1 MAPRTYTETVIGFDA
16 REQFLASGEFWPPDR
31 RRTYLLRP
39 EVERPLSVDALVWP
53 SVFHELPVPDCGGV
67 AADLWDDL
75 DEMRAALAERP
86 PVAHRVVAVS
96 WITDDAT
103 AKGGPRRSPRDAM
116 PCALGAEWELLGH
129 DVADGGCLS
138 GLSNCGYSA
147 LERAELAPRW
157 APPAQRGPPAR
168 DGRRRLRVPAPRRHA
183 RLGARAVLRLRAA
196 RAPAVGSVG
205 AAPHGT

>member
-1 MAPRTYTETVIGFDA
+1 MAPRTYTEAVIGFDA

-157 APPAQRGPPAR
+157 APRLNAAHLLATV
-168 DGRRRLRVPAPRRHA
+168 DDAFAFRRLADTRVSEHAPFFVYA
-183 RLGARAVLRLRAA
+183 LRAL
-196 RAPAVGSVG
+196 RPSGR
-205 AAPHGT
+205 